1 MLIDS
6 ALKKVANLDDKAKL
20 SAALHAADFKSV
32 RGNFKFGVNNFPIQ
46 DYKLR
51 KVVKN
56 DKGELITQTTAQVAA
71 GAVDAYAKDCKLQ
84 H

>member
-1 MLIDS
+1 
-6 ALKKVANLDDKAKL
+6 
-20 SAALHAADFKSV
+20 
-32 RGNFKFGVNNFPIQ
+32 VNNFPIQ

-56 DKGELITQTTAQVAA
+56 EKGELITQTTARLATD
-71 GAVDAYAKDCKLQ
+71 AVDAYAKDCKLQ

>member
-1 MLIDS
+1 MIDS
-6 ALKKVANLDDKAKL
+6 ALKAVSNIEDKAKL
-20 SAALHAADFKSV
+20 TKALHAADFKSV
-32 RGNFKFGVNNFPIQ
+32 RGDFKFGVNNFPIQ

-56 DKGELITQTTAQVAA
+56 EKGELITQTIALLAS
-71 GAVDAYAKDCKLQ
+71 GAVNSYAKDCKLQ

>member
-1 MLIDS
+1 
-6 ALKKVANLDDKAKL
+6 
-20 SAALHAADFKSV
+20 V

-71 GAVDAYAKDCKLQ
+71 DAVDAYAKDCKLQ